1 MLNLKNAKRNV
12 SAGIRRQSEPLTS
25 HERSGL
31 LSGSRDSSTHH
42 GGDYIE
48 TFKHAI
54 HAIFF
59 ENYVNVL
66 LIFVP
71 LGILAELLGW
81 SPVARFTLNFFAIIP
96 LASLLSFA
104 TEELALQVGESLGG
118 LLNASFGNAVELI
131 VSVIALTRGE
141 IRIVQASMLGSILSN
156 VLLVLGMCFAAGGF
170 YYQEQQFNMTVA
182 QTMSALMAVG
192 TSALLL
198 PAAFHLAVPP
208 SARLDDEIL
217 FLSRGTAIILLIVYA
232 LYLFFQLKTH
242 ASEFQAADDTGEE
255 ESKISPWTAGA
266 MLVIITVLVS
276 FCADFLVGSIDEI
289 VEETGISKTFVG
301 LILIPIVGNA
311 AEHVTAVICSVKG
324 RINLA
329 IGVSLG
335 SAIQISIFMTPFLV
349 VLGWAIGQPMTL
361 YFKSFETITMFVA
374 VLIVNYLIQDGKSN
388 WLEGVQLMAVY
399 IIIAIAFYIYPDN
412 VAE

>member
-12 SAGIRRQSEPLTS
+12 SQGLRRQSEPLGSGEST
-25 HERSGL
+25 GL
-31 LSGSRDSSTHH
+31 LSQSRQSSSDSGSGLVQNFR
-42 GGDYIE
+42 
-48 TFKHAI
+48 HAVSVI
-54 HAIFF
+54 LF
-59 ENYVNVL
+59 ENYVNIL
-66 LIFVP
+66 LVFVP
-71 LGILAELLGW
+71 LGILAELLNW

-131 VSVIALTRGE
+131 VSVIALTKGE

-156 VLLVLGMCFAAGGF
+156 ILLVLGMCFAAGGF
-170 YYQEQQFNMTVA
+170 YYQEQEFNMTVA
-182 QTMSALMAVG
+182 QTMSSLMAVG

-198 PAAFHLAVPP
+198 PAAFHLAIPT
-208 SARLDDEIL
+208 SIKLDEQIL
-217 FLSRGTAIILLIVYA
+217 FLSRGTAIILLIIYG

-242 ASEFQAADDTGEE
+242 ASAFQASEDTEE
-255 ESKISPWTAGA
+255 TSKISPWTAGA
-266 MLVIITVLVS
+266 MLVGVTVLVS

-311 AEHVTAVICSVKG
+311 AEHVTAVICSIKG

-335 SAIQISIFMTPFLV
+335 SAIQISLFMTPFLV
-349 VLGWAIGQPMTL
+349 VLGWIIGQPMTL

-388 WLEGVQLMAVY
+388 WLEGAQLMAVY
-399 IIIAIAFYIYPDN
+399 AIIAIAFYIYPDS